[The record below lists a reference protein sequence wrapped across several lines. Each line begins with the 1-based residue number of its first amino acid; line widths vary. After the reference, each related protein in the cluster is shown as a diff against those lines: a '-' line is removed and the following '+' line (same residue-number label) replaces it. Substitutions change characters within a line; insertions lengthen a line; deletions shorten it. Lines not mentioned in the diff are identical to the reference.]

1 MYLTRAEALARNG
14 NDWNLALPDTNI
26 IRARAGVSI
35 YTTLNAEEF
44 LAERGREMFQE
55 SSRRTDL
62 IRFGKYNDIWWEKPA
77 SESFKNV
84 MPIPFEQIQASEGS
98 LTQNEGY

>member
-35 YTTLNAEEF
+35 YTTLNAKEF

-62 IRFGKYNDIWWEKPA
+62 FALVINTVTFGGKNPYQSPLKRFFLSHFSKYRQ
-77 SESFKNV
+77 V
-84 MPIPFEQIQASEGS
+84 MVH
-98 LTQNEGY
+98 